1 MERMIN
7 NLDLHANR
15 DTLMLY
21 LKHQGNI
28 VRKRIVE
35 MLGIDHAGHIGGSC
49 SIADIVACLYFY
61 KLGITPNNLNSNN
74 RNRFI
79 MSKGHSVLA
88 QYAALGELGFFPEEE
103 YKKTK
108 TLNGKLQGHPDMRKT
123 PGIEANT
130 GSLGQGL
137 SIACGLAISMKLDAI
152 SHKVY
157 VVMGDGE
164 LGEGEIWEAA
174 MAASHYKLD
183 NIVGIVDKNGLTAT
197 GFMKER
203 FDIPNIGDKF
213 TSFGWT
219 VLEIDGHDIS
229 QIVDALDKADLVSG
243 VPCAIIANTIKG
255 KGISSAESNPS
266 FHNAALNQEM
276 YFQAMQNIDLLLKEA
291 R

>member
-1 MERMIN
+1 M
-7 NLDLHANR
+7 DPHTNR
-15 DTLMLY
+15 DSLMLY

-35 MLGIDHAGHIGGSC
+35 MLGIDHAGHLGGSC

-61 KLGITPNNLNSNN
+61 KLGITPNNFNSNN

-174 MAASHYKLD
+174 MAASYYKLD
-183 NIVGIVDKNGLTAT
+183 NIVGIVDKNGLTST

-203 FDIPNIGDKF
+203 FDIPNIDDKF
-213 TSFGWT
+213 KSFGWT

-243 VPCAIIANTIKG
+243 APCAIIANTIKG
-255 KGISSAESNPS
+255 KGISFAESNPS

-276 YFQAMQNIDLLLKEA
+276 YFQAMQDIDLLLKET